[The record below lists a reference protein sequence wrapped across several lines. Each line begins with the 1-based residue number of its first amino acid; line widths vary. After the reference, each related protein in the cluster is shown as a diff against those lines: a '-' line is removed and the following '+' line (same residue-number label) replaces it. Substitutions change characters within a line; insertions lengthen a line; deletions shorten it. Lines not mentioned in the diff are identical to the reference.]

1 MNNLHSGFTPM
12 CDVVINDTKSMVAS
26 TIVMNLGMDLNQW
39 EKKENIKHSVKIRT
53 HTHTHMHTYNR
64 MKKL

>member
-1 MNNLHSGFTPM
+1 MNNLHNGCTLM
-12 CDVVINDTKSMVAS
+12 CDVVIDDTKSMVAS